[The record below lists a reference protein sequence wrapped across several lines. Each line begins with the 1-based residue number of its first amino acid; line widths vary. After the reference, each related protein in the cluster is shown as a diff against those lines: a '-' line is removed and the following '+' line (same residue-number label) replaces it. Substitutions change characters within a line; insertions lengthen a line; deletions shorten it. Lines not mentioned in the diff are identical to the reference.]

1 MGSST
6 VVTHLIL
13 FIAVLGI
20 ATGLIITVKN
30 YIDQTEG
37 TFKEKSNDNDLIIK
51 TNIKIEVISYNNNTN
66 TTWIYVRNTGQSAMK
81 PAQIDM
87 YIDGIRLY
95 RDNTNRTIELLL
107 DTDLINVGIWD
118 PKEQLLIKAFK
129 FLNNTITHEVII
141 ATPYSVSDSETFSI

>member
-37 TFKEKSNDNDLIIK
+37 TFKEKSNDN
-51 TNIKIEVISYNNNTN
+51 
-66 TTWIYVRNTGQSAMK
+66 
-81 PAQIDM
+81 
-87 YIDGIRLY
+87 
-95 RDNTNRTIELLL
+95 
-107 DTDLINVGIWD
+107 
-118 PKEQLLIKAFK
+118 
-129 FLNNTITHEVII
+129 
-141 ATPYSVSDSETFSI
+141 